1 MKSFSDL
8 LMLHQQLDELF
19 FEHQRALIRGDLDT
33 ALGRLEAYESE
44 LLDHIWDGRSTA
56 GNRDSQSQDYSSAVG
71 PGRLN

>member
-33 ALGRLEAYESE
+33 ALCRLEA
-44 LLDHIWDGRSTA
+44 
-56 GNRDSQSQDYSSAVG
+56 
-71 PGRLN
+71 